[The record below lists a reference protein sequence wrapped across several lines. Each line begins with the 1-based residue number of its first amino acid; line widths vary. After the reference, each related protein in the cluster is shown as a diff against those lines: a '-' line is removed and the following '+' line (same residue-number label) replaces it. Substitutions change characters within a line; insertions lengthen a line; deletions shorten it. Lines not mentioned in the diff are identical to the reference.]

1 MRDRDD
7 RVAEAEREER
17 LRGRGDEA
25 GDPHANEDKVPAWR
39 TCSSDEEI
47 ETRLA
52 QLDGWARDGDA
63 ITKKFD
69 RGDFVGSVEFVRRIT
84 EPAEEMGH
92 HPDLCIS
99 WSEVRISITNHAAGG
114 LTANDF
120 ELAGRIDA
128 IA

>member
-1 MRDRDD
+1 MAD
-7 RVAEAEREER
+7 
-17 LRGRGDEA
+17 LL
-25 GDPHANEDKVPAWR
+25 
-39 TCSSDEEI
+39 SDEEI
-47 ETRLA
+47 EIRLA

-69 RGDFVGSVEFVRRIT
+69 RGDFVGSVEFVRQIT

-99 WSEVRISITNHAAGG
+99 WSEVSISITNHAAGG